1 MTLPDL
7 RLPSRAHQVW
17 ATSGM
22 DDPRHCADLYHYR
35 NYAHDIEYRYNS
47 RGFRDEEWPDDLE
60 SAVWCLGDSFTV
72 GLGSPLEHTWP
83 WILQQRLQRRTINIS
98 MDGGSNAWMAR
109 RACDIIAAVQ
119 PDVMVIQW
127 SYTHRGEQYNDVQVL
142 DQRWQ
147 EFYRNIRDVSW
158 PQCDHFQHFESL
170 PLSIQFEIKSDP
182 FWSRFLEISDEERR
196 IDIPIDRA
204 AVLDPS
210 INDDTLFAAA
220 DLVEQNSSNTVI
232 IHGFI
237 PEFADDSVRMHQ
249 LLAERFKNRR
259 WIPEIQRLDW
269 ARDHHHYDRLTAAK
283 FVADV
288 CEFIT

>member
-1 MTLPDL
+1 MMLADL
-7 RLPSRAHQVW
+7 QLPSRVNQVW

-22 DDPRHCADLYHYR
+22 DDSQHCVDLYHYR
-35 NYAHDIEYRYNS
+35 NYPHNIEYRYNS
-47 RGFRDEEWPDDLE
+47 RGFRDAEWPDDLQ

-72 GLGSPLEHTWP
+72 GLGSPLDHTWP

-98 MDGGSNAWMAR
+98 MDGGSNQWMAR

-119 PDVMVIQW
+119 PNVMVIQW
-127 SYTHRGEQYNDVQVL
+127 SYTHRSEQCDDARVL

-147 EFYRNIRDVSW
+147 EFYRTIRDPVW
-158 PQCDHFQHFESL
+158 PRCDHFQQFESL
-170 PLSIQFEIKSDP
+170 PANIQQEIKNDP
-182 FWSRFLEISDEERR
+182 FWPEFLVISDEERR

-210 INDDTLFAAA
+210 VNDDTLFAAA
-220 DLVEQNSSNTVI
+220 DLVEQHRGHTVI

-249 LLAERFKNRR
+249 LLTQRFQGRR

-269 ARDHHHYDRLTAAK
+269 ARDHHHYDCLTAEK
-283 FVADV
+283 FAIDV
-288 CEFIT
+288 CEFLA